1 MTEEQAA
8 VLALTRATAGPWHH
22 TARVVEAR
30 GSALRLA
37 RGDLDGL
44 GQYDRAHA
52 ARVVARLRPGDL
64 GRAGVLIASCPAAL
78 VTVLDDD
85 YPGNLACAHNLQ
97 PFLWVRGRLGAGDH
111 RSVAVTGDAPGAR
124 AAARALAAAGLTVV
138 CDAPRTAVAAATA
151 GGRAI
156 LVGPDDGRPMTGGP
170 GALGVVPDDGRPMAV
185 VGGPD
190 GGRQGGGGAG
200 AVVVVSP
207 FWPGTGAT
215 ARTRAVTGLVTSGLA
230 AALYVTGACDGERAA
245 MALSQGKHVF
255 AAPGLPW
262 TPRLAYRGGVTVVAG
277 IDELARQ
284 AVNLVDVTRLTTVF

>member
-37 RGDLDGL
+37 RGDLGGL
-44 GQYDRAHA
+44 GEHDRAHA
-52 ARVVARLRPGDL
+52 ARVCARLRPGDL
-64 GRAGVLIASCPAAL
+64 GRAEALIAACPAAL
-78 VTVLDDD
+78 VTVLDDG

-97 PFLWVRGRLGAGDH
+97 PFLWVRGRLGTGDH

-138 CDAPRTAVAAATA
+138 CDAPRTAGAAATA

-156 LVGPDDGRPMTGGP
+156 VVGPDDGQPT
-170 GALGVVPDDGRPMAV
+170 AV
-185 VGGPD
+185 V
-190 GGRQGGGGAG
+190 A
-200 AVVVVSP
+200 VSP
-207 FWPGTGAT
+207 FWPGTAAT

-230 AALYVTGACDGERAA
+230 AALYVTGDGDGERAA

>member
-1 MTEEQAA
+1 MSVTEEQAA

-30 GSALRLA
+30 GSALRLV
-37 RGDLDGL
+37 RGDLGEL
-44 GQYDRAHA
+44 GGHDRAHA

-64 GRAGVLIASCPAAL
+64 GRAEALIASCPAAL

-111 RSVAVTGDAPGAR
+111 RSVAVTGDAPGAH

-138 CDAPRTAVAAATA
+138 CDGPRTAGAAAA
-151 GGRAI
+151 SGGRAI
-156 LVGPDDGRPMTGGP
+156 VVGPDDGQPVT
-170 GALGVVPDDGRPMAV
+170 V
-185 VGGPD
+185 VGGP
-190 GGRQGGGGAG
+190 GVGGAA
-200 AVVVVSP
+200 AVVTVSP
-207 FWPGTGAT
+207 FWPGTAGT

-230 AALYVTGACDGERAA
+230 AALYATGDGDGERAA

-255 AAPGLPW
+255 APPGLPW

>member
-1 MTEEQAA
+1 MSVTEEQAA

-37 RGDLDGL
+37 RGDLGGL
-44 GQYDRAHA
+44 GEHDRAHA

-64 GRAGVLIASCPAAL
+64 GRAEALIASCPAAL

-85 YPGNLACAHNLQ
+85 YPGNLAYAYNLQ

-111 RSVAVTGDAPGAR
+111 RSVAVTGDAPGAC

-138 CDAPRTAVAAATA
+138 CDGPRTAGAAVAA

-156 LVGPDDGRPMTGGP
+156 
-170 GALGVVPDDGRPMAV
+170 VV
-185 VGGPD
+185 GPD
-190 GGRQGGGGAG
+190 GGRPLAGGPGD
-200 AVVVVSP
+200 VVGVSP
-207 FWPGTGAT
+207 FWPGTAAT

-230 AALYVTGACDGERAA
+230 AALYATGAGDGERAA

>member
-1 MTEEQAA
+1 MSVTEEQAA

-22 TARVVEAR
+22 TARVVEAA
-30 GSALRLA
+30 GSALRLV
-37 RGDLDGL
+37 RGDLGGL
-44 GQYDRAHA
+44 GGHDRAHA
-52 ARVVARLRPGDL
+52 ARVLARLRPGDL
-64 GRAGVLIASCPAAL
+64 GRAEALIASCPAAL

-85 YPGNLACAHNLQ
+85 YPGNLAYAYNLQ
-97 PFLWVRGRLGAGDH
+97 PFLWVRGRLEGGDH
-111 RSVAVTGDAPGAR
+111 RSVAVTGDAPGAC

-138 CDAPRTAVAAATA
+138 CDGPRTAAAAAA

-156 LVGPDDGRPMTGGP
+156 VVAPHDGQ
-170 GALGVVPDDGRPMAV
+170 PMAV
-185 VGGPD
+185 VGGPG
-190 GGRQGGGGAG
+190 GGRPVTGGPG
-200 AVVVVSP
+200 VVVAVSP
-207 FWPGTGAT
+207 FWPGTAAT

-230 AALYVTGACDGERAA
+230 AALYAAGAGDGERAA

>member
-1 MTEEQAA
+1 MSVTEEQAA

-22 TARVVEAR
+22 TARVVEAA
-30 GSALRLA
+30 GSALRLV
-37 RGDLDGL
+37 RGDLGGL
-44 GQYDRAHA
+44 GGHDRAHA
-52 ARVVARLRPGDL
+52 ARVLARLRPGDL
-64 GRAGVLIASCPAAL
+64 GRAEALIASCPAAL
-78 VTVLDDD
+78 VTVLDDG
-85 YPGNLACAHNLQ
+85 YPGNLAYAYNLQ
-97 PFLWVRGRLGAGDH
+97 PFLWVRGRLEAGDH
-111 RSVAVTGDAPGAR
+111 RSVAVTGDAPGAC

-138 CDAPRTAVAAATA
+138 CDEPRTAAAAAAA

-156 LVGPDDGRPMTGGP
+156 VVGPHDGQPMTG
-170 GALGVVPDDGRPMAV
+170 AV
-185 VGGPD
+185 AVGPD
-190 GGRQGGGGAG
+190 GGRDGGIVA
-200 AVVVVSP
+200 VSP
-207 FWPGTGAT
+207 FWPGTAAT

-230 AALYVTGACDGERAA
+230 AALYAADAGDGERAA

>member
-1 MTEEQAA
+1 MSVTEEQAA

-30 GSALRLA
+30 GSAVRLA
-37 RGDLDGL
+37 RGDLGGL
-44 GQYDRAHA
+44 GEHDRAHA

-64 GRAGVLIASCPAAL
+64 GRAEALIAACPAAL

-97 PFLWVRGRLGAGDH
+97 PFLWVRGRLGPGDH

-124 AAARALAAAGLTVV
+124 AAARALSAAGLTVV
-138 CDAPRTAVAAATA
+138 CDAPRTAGAAATA

-156 LVGPDDGRPMTGGP
+156 VVGPDDGRPVTGGLGALMGGADGGRPGVGGP
-170 GALGVVPDDGRPMAV
+170 GAVVA
-185 VGGPD
+185 
-190 GGRQGGGGAG
+190 
-200 AVVVVSP
+200 VSP
-207 FWPGTGAT
+207 FWPGTATT

>member
-1 MTEEQAA
+1 MSVTEEQAA

-37 RGDLDGL
+37 RGDLGGL
-44 GQYDRAHA
+44 GEHDRAHA

-64 GRAGVLIASCPAAL
+64 GRAEALIAACPAAL
-78 VTVLDDD
+78 VTVLDDG

-97 PFLWVRGRLGAGDH
+97 PFLWVRGRLGIGDH

-138 CDAPRTAVAAATA
+138 CDAPRTAGAAATA

-156 LVGPDDGRPMTGGP
+156 VVGPDDGRPE
-170 GALGVVPDDGRPMAV
+170 AL

-190 GGRQGGGGAG
+190 GGRPGAG
-200 AVVVVSP
+200 GPTAVVAVSP
-207 FWPGTGAT
+207 FWPGTAAT

-230 AALYVTGACDGERAA
+230 AALYVTGDGDGERAA

>member
-1 MTEEQAA
+1 MSVTEEQAA

-37 RGDLDGL
+37 RGDLGGL
-44 GQYDRAHA
+44 GEPDRAHA

-64 GRAGVLIASCPAAL
+64 GRAEALIASCPAAL
-78 VTVLDDD
+78 VTVLDDG
-85 YPGNLACAHNLQ
+85 YPGNLAAAYNLQ
-97 PFLWVRGRLGAGDH
+97 PFLWVRGRLRGCDH
-111 RSVAVTGDAPGAR
+111 RSVAVTGDAPGAC

-138 CDAPRTAVAAATA
+138 CDAPRTAAAAMTA

-156 LVGPDDGRPMTGGP
+156 MVAPHNSRPVTEEPD
-170 GALGVVPDDGRPMAV
+170 ALTV
-185 VGGPD
+185 GPD
-190 GGRQGGGGAG
+190 GGRQVTPEPQALGGGPGGGG
-200 AVVVVSP
+200 VLVVVSA
-207 FWPGTGAT
+207 FWPGTVVT
-215 ARTRAVTGLVTSGLA
+215 DRTRAVAGLVTSGMA
-230 AALYVTGACDGERAA
+230 AAFYAGGAGDGERAA

-277 IDELARQ
+277 IDDLARQ

>member
-1 MTEEQAA
+1 MSVTEEQAA

-37 RGDLDGL
+37 RGDLGGL
-44 GQYDRAHA
+44 GEHDRAHA

-64 GRAGVLIASCPAAL
+64 DRAAALIASCPAAL

-85 YPGNLACAHNLQ
+85 YPGNLAYAYNLQ

-111 RSVAVTGDAPGAR
+111 RSVAVTGDAPGAC
-124 AAARALAAAGLTVV
+124 AAARGLAAAGLTVV
-138 CDAPRTAVAAATA
+138 CDGPRAAGAAVAA

-156 LVGPDDGRPMTGGP
+156 VVGPHDGRPLAVGP
-170 GALGVVPDDGRPMAV
+170 EALVA
-185 VGGPD
+185 GPD
-190 GGRQGGGGAG
+190 GGRPLAVGPG
-200 AVVVVSP
+200 AVVAVSP
-207 FWPGTGAT
+207 FWPGTAAT

-230 AALYVTGACDGERAA
+230 AALYATGARDGERAA